1 MNAYFSTIKKNL
13 LLLLILSIAQTSVS
27 QSNNNGQLDTI
38 TEFSTIITVPF
49 TMPDGV
55 ILETDI
61 YLPIISDSM
70 TVDIGG
76 YTIELIPKGTQIF
89 VYDSIGNTLNPNKYQ
104 LPMVFT
110 RTPYG
115 KNSFDEYGVVLNVLG
130 FAYALQDMRGRYHSE
145 GVYLPMYSDAWNKNA
160 YHPNETH
167 PLDITSPT
175 NPLNG
180 NFHQDGKFS
189 INFIKD
195 SLYRYY
201 DLDGNGTLETYDK
214 TYDGSIVMF
223 GASALGNTQYQ
234 AASSFINNVNQDGL
248 KGLIPI
254 VATNEHFNSVTQH
267 NGVFRQALVEGW
279 LTGQIEDNIDTIP
292 SDNDIQNNVHSIFDY
307 GNISGDTI
315 IKKAIDFVTTIPDA
329 NGYTGMYPNNMKRL
343 NVDANFA
350 PVNNMGNSDPNGI
363 YNRYTNLEL
372 PIYHLTGW
380 WDIFIDG
387 QIETYNNMMANTSQS
402 TQKNQKLV
410 IGPWTHGSIGQDTV
424 GDIIFPPS
432 VFDLRIAAHSIG
444 TTNNYSDLIDGEIV
458 SWLRYLLNYNPNHYI
473 GEPKVLIPES
483 DKWQD
488 MGSGNYI
495 RVPSED
501 YYIIYPDFINY
512 LGGFS
517 GLDSLPI
524 EIDNGSTINSL
535 KVNIPADTSLQQPNT
550 QAVGNP
556 ASAVVNFEQIE
567 NIRFFVP
574 GPVNDGE
581 VLNSN
586 VGNYWTSA
594 ETFPLS
600 VGVRDYTLY
609 FHHNGSL
616 DTLVPHSVEPILSYN
631 HNPNNPVQTVG
642 GGNLGIKTPQG
653 DRYSAGPMNY
663 ADTAFAPYTMNRPDV
678 LRFESN
684 PIQDSLCII
693 GVPTAKIFASS
704 NPISGGAGLTDTDF
718 FIRIL
723 DVYPDGREY
732 FVVEGAVNAR
742 ARDYAKQLAIGQENI
757 NIPYTNITAGQIYE
771 FEFRLLPIAYT
782 FGHNH
787 KIKIL
792 ISSSNYPRYQS
803 NANVPIEQ
811 GDFFR
816 RSPNDGLDYSYNSIV
831 YSPRIARQ
839 DIYFTPT
846 QSTQITLPLYD
857 GVGVSVKEENKE
869 ENSKWF
875 VYPNPAN
882 NEITLLTNYDDSYA
896 IHILD
901 LTGQEVLSFQSNNKN
916 QKINIESLAKGIY
929 IVTITTANGWM
940 NSQKFIKN

>member
-1 MNAYFSTIKKNL
+1 MKNIYFSKKRVALIL
-13 LLLLILSIAQTSVS
+13 LLFTTQFVIS
-27 QSNNNGQLDTI
+27 QSNNNGKLDTI
-38 TEFSTIITVPF
+38 TEFSTIISVPF

-61 YLPIISDSM
+61 YLPIISDSV
-70 TVDIGG
+70 TADIGA

-89 VYDSIGNTLNPNKYQ
+89 VYDSIGNSLNPNKYQ
-104 LPMVFT
+104 LPIVFT

-115 KNSFDEYGVVLNVLG
+115 KNSFDEYGVVLNILG
-130 FAYALQDMRGRYHSE
+130 FAYALQDMRGRHHSG
-145 GVYLPMYSDAWNKNA
+145 GVYLPMYSDAWDKYA

-167 PLDITSPT
+167 PLDITGPT
-175 NPLNG
+175 DPLNG
-180 NFHQDGKFS
+180 NFHQDGRYS
-189 INFIKD
+189 IDFIKD

-234 AASSFINNVNQDGL
+234 AASSYKINVNQNGL
-248 KGLIPI
+248 KGLIPV

-267 NGVFRQALVEGW
+267 NGVFRQALVQGW

-315 IKKAIDFVTTIPDA
+315 IKRAIDFVTTIPDA
-329 NGYTGMYPNNMKRL
+329 NGYSGMYPNNTKRV
-343 NVDANFA
+343 NVDAKYA
-350 PVNNMGNSDPNGI
+350 PINNLGDSDPNGI
-363 YNRYTNLEL
+363 YNRYSNLEL

-387 QIETYNNMMANTSQS
+387 QIDTYNNVMENTSLS
-402 TQKNQKLV
+402 TRKNQKLV
-410 IGPWTHGSIGQDTV
+410 IGPWTHGTIGQDTV

-432 VFDLRIAAHSIG
+432 VFDLRVAAHSIG
-444 TTNNYSDLIDGEIV
+444 SNTNYSELVDGEVV

-483 DKWQD
+483 NKWQD
-488 MGSGNYI
+488 IGSGNYI

-501 YYIIYPDFINY
+501 YYIRYPNFINY

-524 EIDNGSTINSL
+524 ELDNGGTISSL
-535 KVNIPADTSLQQPNT
+535 KVTIPADTSLQQPNT
-550 QAVGNP
+550 QAVNDP
-556 ASAVVNFEQIE
+556 ASAPIDFEQIP

-581 VLNSN
+581 ALNSD
-586 VGNYWTSA
+586 VGNYWTSS
-594 ETFPLS
+594 ESFPLS

-616 DTLVPHSVEPILSYN
+616 DTLVPNTVEPVLSYN

-642 GGNLGIKTPQG
+642 GGNLGIETPQG

-663 ADTAFAPYTMNRPDV
+663 ADTAFAPYTMDRLDV
-678 LRFESN
+678 LRFETSI
-684 PIQDSLCII
+684 IQDSLCII
-693 GVPTAKIFASS
+693 GIPIAKIYASS
-704 NPISGGAGLTDTDF
+704 NPQSGPIGPTDTDF
-718 FIRIL
+718 FVRIL

-742 ARDYAKQLAIGQENI
+742 ARDYSKQLATGQEDI
-757 NIPYTNITAGQIYE
+757 NIPYTNITAGHIYE
-771 FEFRLLPIAYT
+771 FEFRMLPIAYT

-816 RSPNDGLDYSYNSIV
+816 RNPNDGLNYSYNSIS
-831 YSPRIARQ
+831 YPPRIARQ

-846 QSTQITLPLYD
+846 QSSQITLPLFD
-857 GVGVSVKEENKE
+857 GVGVSIKEENKE
-869 ENSKWF
+869 EDANWF

-882 NEITLLTNYDDSYA
+882 NEINIVTNFADSYT
-896 IHILD
+896 IRIFN
-901 LTGQEVLSFQSNNKN
+901 LTGQLVMDSQGSGN
-916 QKINIESLAKGIY
+916 QKINIGALSTGIY
-929 IVTITTANGWM
+929 IVKITTKNGLIK
-940 NSQKFIKN
+940 SQKLIKE